1 MLSENGLETHIPTA
15 GAAPSPVAALDQL
28 LADRGSRYGKFA
40 GHAACSQR
48 IKSAIFSHVPE
59 GGTQRKLT
67 PAQME
72 ALEMIAHKIARIV
85 NGDPNY
91 ANSWRDI
98 AGYATLVA
106 DELEGKGR

>member
-1 MLSENGLETHIPTA
+1 MLSENGLEAHM
-15 GAAPSPVAALDQL
+15 GKVNAAPDPAASLDQL
-28 LADRGSRYGKFA
+28 LNDRGTRYGKFT

-48 IKSAIFSHVPE
+48 IKSAIFSHVAE
-59 GGTQRKLT
+59 GGTRRKLT
-67 PAQME
+67 PSQTE
-72 ALEMIAHKIARIV
+72 ALEMIAHKVARIM

-91 ANSWRDI
+91 ADSWRDI